1 MNMELKNQTNQRR
14 NRSYYFDK
22 ENPSRTIILSGEV
35 DDNTVYD
42 LIEMICDINEYD
54 DENEDN
60 VRDYERK
67 PIKMIVNSFGGSVYD
82 GFALIGVMENS
93 KTPIHTYCYGSAMSM
108 ALLIMVSGHKRFG
121 HRLSTFMYHECLDNL
136 PYDKLTTLKENLEET
151 KRIMKVYDDQLLS
164 KTKLK
169 RKQVEDIKKIK
180 LDWYMSPEEAL
191 SYKIIDQ
198 II

>member
-1 MNMELKNQTNQRR
+1 MELKNQTNQRR
-14 NRSYYFDK
+14 SKSYYFDK

-54 DENEDN
+54 DENEYN

-151 KRIMKVYDDQLLS
+151 KRIMKVYDDQLLL

-169 RKQVEDIKKIK
+169 RKQLEDTKKIK

-191 SYKIIDQ
+191 SNKIIDQ

>member
-1 MNMELKNQTNQRR
+1 MSMESKNQRR
-14 NRSYYFDK
+14 AKSYYFDK
-22 ENPSRTIILSGEV
+22 ENPSRTIILCGEV

-42 LIEMICDINEYD
+42 LMEMICDINEYD

-67 PIKMIVNSFGGSVYD
+67 PIKMIINSFGGSVYD

-108 ALLIMVSGHKRFG
+108 ALLILVSGHKRFG
-121 HRLSTFMYHECLDNL
+121 HRLATFMYHECLDS
-136 PYDKLTTLKENLEET
+136 PAYDKLATLKENLEET

-169 RKQVEDIKKIK
+169 RKQIEDTKKIK
-180 LDWYMSPEEAL
+180 LDWYISPEEAL
-191 SYKIIDQ
+191 SYKVIDQ

>member
-1 MNMELKNQTNQRR
+1 MESKNQRR
-14 NRSYYFDK
+14 AKSYYFDK
-22 ENPSRTIILSGEV
+22 ENPSRTIILCGEV

-42 LIEMICDINEYD
+42 LMEMICDINEYD

-60 VRDYERK
+60 IRDYERK

-93 KTPIHTYCYGSAMSM
+93 KTPVHTYCYGSAMSM
-108 ALLIMVSGHKRFG
+108 ALLILVSGHKRFG
-121 HRLSTFMYHECLDNL
+121 HRLATFMYHECLDNP

-169 RKQVEDIKKIK
+169 RKQIEDTKKIK
-180 LDWYMSPEEAL
+180 LDWYISPEEAL
-191 SYKIIDQ
+191 TFKVIDQ

>member
-1 MNMELKNQTNQRR
+1 MSMESKNQRR
-14 NRSYYFDK
+14 AKSYYFDK
-22 ENPSRTIILSGEV
+22 ENPSRTIILCGEV

-42 LIEMICDINEYD
+42 LMEMICDINEYD

-67 PIKMIVNSFGGSVYD
+67 PIKMIINSFGGSVYD

-108 ALLIMVSGHKRFG
+108 ALLILVSGHKRFG
-121 HRLSTFMYHECLDNL
+121 HRLATFMYHECLDS
-136 PYDKLTTLKENLEET
+136 PAYDKLATLKENLEET

-169 RKQVEDIKKIK
+169 RKQIEDTKKIK

-191 SYKIIDQ
+191 SYKVIDQ

>member
-1 MNMELKNQTNQRR
+1 MSMESKNQRR

-22 ENPSRTIILSGEV
+22 ENPSRTIILCGEV

-42 LIEMICDINEYD
+42 LMEMIYDINEYD

-108 ALLIMVSGHKRFG
+108 ALLILVSGHKRFG
-121 HRLSTFMYHECLDNL
+121 HRLSTFMYHECLDNP

-169 RKQVEDIKKIK
+169 RKQIEDTKKIK

-191 SYKIIDQ
+191 SNKIIDQ

>member
-1 MNMELKNQTNQRR
+1 MNMESKNQRR
-14 NRSYYFDK
+14 AKSYYFDK
-22 ENPSRTIILSGEV
+22 ENPSRTIILCGEV

-42 LIEMICDINEYD
+42 LMEMICDINEYD

-108 ALLIMVSGHKRFG
+108 ALLILVSGHKRFG
-121 HRLSTFMYHECLDNL
+121 HRLATFMYHECLDNP

-169 RKQVEDIKKIK
+169 RKQ
-180 LDWYMSPEEAL
+180 
-191 SYKIIDQ
+191 
-198 II
+198 